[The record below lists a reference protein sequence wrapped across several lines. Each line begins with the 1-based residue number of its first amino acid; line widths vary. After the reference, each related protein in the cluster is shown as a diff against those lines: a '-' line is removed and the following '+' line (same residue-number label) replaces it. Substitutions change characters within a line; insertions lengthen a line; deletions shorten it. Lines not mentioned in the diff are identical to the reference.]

1 MAPIV
6 RLIAKQDTFLKQ
18 SPEQASQ
25 LPSNKLQKL
34 PVGTA
39 LVLQAYT
46 GPDST
51 GQYIVNLED
60 IKFDGTSTN
69 WYVFPG
75 HVEIRQGAISAV
87 QTVSDLLSKQ
97 SAKDV
102 VTVQT
107 KGRLLKMVFNVE
119 TVIKRKPV
127 DASVLNDDSKQ
138 VIPAGTELVLS
149 TLKPDANKNVKF
161 SIQDSHVKFN
171 LKDLEFKGFT
181 VDWYVFIK
189 HVGIQPLG

>member
-1 MAPIV
+1 MATKV

-18 SPEQASQ
+18 SPVQASE

-34 PVGTA
+34 PAGTA

-51 GQYIVNLED
+51 GQYILNLED
-60 IKFDGTSTN
+60 IKFDGISTN

-149 TLKPDANKNVKF
+149 TLKPDASKNVKF

>member
-1 MAPIV
+1 MATKV

-34 PVGTA
+34 PAGTA

-51 GQYIVNLED
+51 GQYILNLED
-60 IKFDGTSTN
+60 IKFDGIGTN

-75 HVEIRQGAISAV
+75 HVEIRQGAISTV

-181 VDWYVFIK
+181 IDWYVFIK